1 MAHHPEGDGAH
12 SAMPE
17 EPQPAAADPGRRP
30 KRRRKAV
37 GQKRGASL
45 AGAGQ
50 APVEEEENPGLLL
63 ADLVDQPEVAAPRLR
78 RAAAA
83 GRRRQKRPPR
93 PADPV
98 EQDAD
103 EDIGAEFASGDEGDA
118 ETNEAGSRL
127 LDAMGK
133 LKDSA
138 GQPPVEDAGRAFGAE
153 GRPESE
159 FHSGG
164 GGEAITVDDLLAP
177 LAEATGF
184 GNIRKQLQGL
194 ARAEPLPEPASETA
208 RSREERLAQYDSSCN
223 VASRWIPQVQQMRR
237 ADQVIL
243 GKEEDQDTR
252 PVSTASLV
260 DTFKATD
267 DFEKELEA
275 VTMAAGAT
283 EKDIKGAAELP
294 ANPKIRD
301 EKERQAGAKLKSL
314 LLREQQAAKRI
325 KKIKS
330 KTYRRIHRKAE
341 SREKE
346 VLLERLERENPELAK
361 TLKLEYEKKHAQMR
375 LQRGRNARKKWA
387 NTMNRFAKGDRNAQQ
402 EMTRQAQKAH
412 DEEQA
417 LRRAIRGRDPDQSE
431 DSEAVDLSES
441 DSEGEGG
448 KPRGVARQTLS
459 RAKKL
464 TAGELKTL
472 EKDGDL
478 PTTGLLGMNFMRNA
492 IQQKREQAKKDAQGV
507 LEELEGL
514 GQKLDAAED
523 SDNEG
528 DRGGDARGAEREG
541 RNAASAQGKPAKI
554 FTAEELAAASA
565 EVDAMLEQDDAAV
578 ECSVSGPLTIKG
590 VAAAPPPGPPKGAA
604 ETAATSKVGTSRPSR
619 EPTPGQGAGV
629 PPQLEAAAQ
638 EASRNPWLS
647 AGTPEADGLAD
658 SAAADAEEAAGG
670 SAPSGPGTKAA
681 KAKKRKRRADADAE
695 PEAAAAVED
704 LLSVLNADSEA
715 AREQRDLVRTA
726 FVEGT
731 QAEDFD
737 AEQDELARKKDEER
751 DSASKELAGWG
762 SWTGE
767 GVAPRRPRSGKEKPA
782 SAAPDCP
789 GAQRPRARVQFHEGG
804 GAEPSKY
811 FVDQMPYPFQ
821 SPDQYEATMRQPLG
835 REWNALPSHLQKIKP
850 KFFSKVGAIVPPLQY
865 VKHLPSEQRDSA
877 LKTWAATKQ
886 PKRLKAKI

>member
-1 MAHHPEGDGAH
+1 M
-12 SAMPE
+12 
-17 EPQPAAADPGRRP
+17 
-30 KRRRKAV
+30 
-37 GQKRGASL
+37 
-45 AGAGQ
+45 
-50 APVEEEENPGLLL
+50 
-63 ADLVDQPEVAAPRLR
+63 
-78 RAAAA
+78 
-83 GRRRQKRPPR
+83 
-93 PADPV
+93 
-98 EQDAD
+98 
-103 EDIGAEFASGDEGDA
+103 
-118 ETNEAGSRL
+118 
-127 LDAMGK
+127 
-133 LKDSA
+133 
-138 GQPPVEDAGRAFGAE
+138 
-153 GRPESE
+153 
-159 FHSGG
+159 
-164 GGEAITVDDLLAP
+164 
-177 LAEATGF
+177 
-184 GNIRKQLQGL
+184 
-194 ARAEPLPEPASETA
+194 
-208 RSREERLAQYDSSCN
+208 
-223 VASRWIPQVQQMRR
+223 PQVQQMRR

-243 GKEEDQDTR
+243 GKDEDQDTR

-361 TLKLEYEKKHAQMR
+361 TLKQEYEKKHAQMR

-402 EMTRQAQKAH
+402 EMTKQAQKAH

-441 DSEGEGG
+441 DSEDEGA
-448 KPRGVARQTLS
+448 KRRGVARQTLS
-459 RAKKL
+459 KAKKL
-464 TAGELKTL
+464 TARELKGL

-492 IQQKREQAKKDAQGV
+492 IQQKREQARKDAQGV

-523 SDNEG
+523 SDDEG
-528 DRGGDARGAEREG
+528 GRGGDARGAEQEG
-541 RNAASAQGKPAKI
+541 LDAADAPGKQART

-578 ECSVSGPLTIKG
+578 ECSVSGPLTIRG
-590 VAAAPPPGPPKGAA
+590 VAAAPPSGFPRGTAEAAASGSAGA
-604 ETAATSKVGTSRPSR
+604 SRPSR
-619 EPTPGQGAGV
+619 EPRPGRGASA
-629 PPQLEAAAQ
+629 PPQPGAAGQ

-647 AGTPEADGLAD
+647 AEETPEADGAAG
-658 SAAADAEEAAGG
+658 SAAAGAEEPAVE

-695 PEAAAAVED
+695 PEASAAVED
-704 LLSVLNADSEA
+704 LLSVLNADTEA

-751 DSASKELAGWG
+751 DNASQALAGWG
-762 SWTGE
+762 SWTGA
-767 GVAPRRPRSGKEKPA
+767 GIAPRRPRKGQEKPA
-782 SAAPDCP
+782 PEGPAE
-789 GAQRPRARVQFHEGG
+789 GQRPRGPRVQFHEGG

-821 SPDQYEATMRQPLG
+821 NPDQYEALMRQPLG

-865 VKHLPSEQRDSA
+865 VRHLPSEQRDSA